1 MATPDELLAEIAE
14 VGADPRRGGY
24 SRHAFEPAERELRA
38 WFTAQA
44 RARGMHVTTDRNTN
58 IWAWLTE
65 PGDDAVVT
73 GSHLDSVPG
82 GGAFDGALG
91 VASAL
96 AAADVLRAEQLRPRR
111 PIALLVFTEEEGSR
125 FGAPCL
131 GSRLLTGALPAD
143 HASKL
148 RDADGTALAE
158 VLEDFGADPGAIGRD
173 EDALRRIGHFVE
185 LHVEQGRALADLARP
200 VGVASSVLAHGRWR
214 FRFRGQGNHAGAT
227 RLEERCDP
235 MLPASRLV
243 SAARR
248 AASRVDGGR
257 ATVGRLVP
265 TPGGTNVIP
274 SSVDVW
280 LDARGAGDRDARGI
294 VRELSHL
301 AGEFADGEGATVEI
315 SEESYED
322 AVTFDADFR
331 SRLSTVLDQAPLV
344 PSGAAH
350 DAGVLAA
357 EKSAGML
364 FVRNPTGISHAPE
377 EHAEAEDCRVGA
389 QALARVL
396 TWLAG

>member
-1 MATPDELLAEIAE
+1 MATPDELLAEIAD
-14 VGADPRRGGY
+14 VGADRRRGGY
-24 SRHAFEPAERELRA
+24 SRHAFDPAERELRE
-38 WFTAQA
+38 WFAEQA
-44 RARGMHVTTDRNTN
+44 RARGMSVTTDRNTN
-58 IWAWLTE
+58 LWAWLTE

-96 AAADVLRAEQLRPRR
+96 AAVDVLRAEQVQPRR
-111 PIALLVFTEEEGSR
+111 PLALLVFTEEEGSR
-125 FGAPCL
+125 FGVPCL
-131 GSRLLTGALPAD
+131 GSQLLTGALSAD
-143 HASKL
+143 HAGKL
-148 RDADGTALAE
+148 RDAEGTSFVEALA
-158 VLEDFGADPGAIGRD
+158 DFGADPRWIGRD
-173 EDALRRIGHFVE
+173 EDELSRIGHFVE
-185 LHVEQGRALADLARP
+185 LHVEQGRALVDLERP
-200 VGVASSVLAHGRWR
+200 VGVASSILAHGRWR

-227 RLEERCDP
+227 RLAERCDP

-280 LDARGAGDRDARGI
+280 LDARGTGDRDARGI
-294 VRELSHL
+294 VRELTHL
-301 AGEFADGEGATVEI
+301 AGEFADGEGATVEV
-315 SEESYED
+315 SEESYDD
-322 AVTFDADFR
+322 AVTFDGDFR
-331 SRLSTVLDQAPLV
+331 SRLSTVVDQAPLV

-357 EKSAGML
+357 EKPTGML

-377 EHAEAEDCRVGA
+377 EHAEVEDCQAGA